1 MRYKDNII
9 FSNTKYFGK
18 NFLKNIISSRENADK

>member
-18 NFLKNIISSRENADK
+18 NFLKNIISRRENADK

>member
-9 FSNTKYFGK
+9 FSNTKYFSK
-18 NFLKNIISSRENADK
+18 NFLKNIISSSENADK